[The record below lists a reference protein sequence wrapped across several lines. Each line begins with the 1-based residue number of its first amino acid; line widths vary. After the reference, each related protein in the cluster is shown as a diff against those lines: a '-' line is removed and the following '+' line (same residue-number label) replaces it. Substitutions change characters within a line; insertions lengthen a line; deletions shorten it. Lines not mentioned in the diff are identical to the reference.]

1 MPHPDAWDADA
12 LRAKTRVYFD
22 RAFQHTPEDVLF
34 AFWCHVAIE
43 LLARAA
49 IASINPALLAAR
61 KLNSLLYGLGVEDTD
76 PAKVE
81 SLTCIEVYKL
91 CQRLIPEFGNAELA
105 TCEEARS
112 RRNAELHSAVA
123 AFEYLPRGW
132 LGRFF
137 AACRVL
143 AHQLGLE
150 LDDLIEA
157 DHATLLERLID
168 EDSESVRT
176 AVREAI
182 DAAKRRFAELSKLK
196 RQRRVQAA
204 GKRSDPLRL
213 NGFSAD
219 AQTAQASSELP
230 RALKDIP
237 CPACKTPGPLRGEV
251 VARNPVRIDQEGQL
265 VETQVALPTLFTCPV
280 CELQLGG
287 VAELAVAGLAD
298 PVTLTDYPDP
308 VEAFDVDL
316 ADYQDDY
323 VKILADDYAYQD
335 E

>member
-1 MPHPDAWDADA
+1 MPYPAAWDADA

-49 IASINPALLAAR
+49 IASINPALLASR
-61 KLNSLLYGLGVEDTD
+61 KLNSLLYGLGVEDAD
-76 PAKVE
+76 PSKVE
-81 SLTCIEVYKL
+81 SATCLEVYKL
-91 CQRLIPEFGNAELA
+91 CERLIPEFGNAELA
-105 TCEEARS
+105 TCEEARG
-112 RRNAELHSAVA
+112 RRNAELHAAGA
-123 AFEYLPRGW
+123 AFDDLPRGW

-143 AHQLGLE
+143 ARQLGLE

-157 DHATLLERLID
+157 DHAMLLGRLID

-182 DAAKRRFAELSKLK
+182 DAAKHRFAELSKTE
-196 RQRRVQAA
+196 RQRRLRATH
-204 GKRSDPLRL
+204 KRSDPLHVSA
-213 NGFSAD
+213 FSAG
-219 AQTAQASSELP
+219 AQKSPDPP

-237 CPACKTPGPLRGEV
+237 CPACKTPGTLRGEV
-251 VARNPVRIDQEGQL
+251 VARNPVHIDQDGQL
-265 VETQVALPTLFTCPV
+265 VETQVALPTLFTCAV
-280 CELQLGG
+280 CELRLSG

-308 VEAFDVDL
+308 VETFDVDL
-316 ADYQDDY
+316 SDYQDEY
-323 VKILADDYAYQD
+323 LKTLAEDYAYED

>member
-1 MPHPDAWDADA
+1 VTYPADWDPDA
-12 LRAKTRVYFD
+12 LRAKSRVYFD
-22 RAFQHTPEDVLF
+22 RAFEYSPEDVLF
-34 AFWCHVAIE
+34 AFWCHLAVE

-49 IASINPALLAAR
+49 IASVNPALLAAR
-61 KLNSLLYGLGVEDTD
+61 RKIDSLLYGLGVGDAD
-76 PAKVE
+76 QSKVE
-81 SLTCIEVYKL
+81 SVSCYEVYEL
-91 CQRLIPEFGNAELA
+91 CERLIPEFRNAERV
-105 TCEEARS
+105 TCEQARS
-112 RRNAELHSAVA
+112 RRNAELHTAGA
-123 AFEYLPRGW
+123 AFDDLPRGW

-143 AHQLGLE
+143 AHQLDLE

-182 DAAKRRFAELSKLK
+182 DAAKHRFAELSKTE
-196 RQRRVQAA
+196 RQRRARAA
-204 GKRSDPLRL
+204 RKRSDPLHVSA
-213 NGFSAD
+213 FSAA
-219 AQTAQASSELP
+219 AQTSPEPPL
-230 RALKDIP
+230 ALKDIQ

-251 VARNPVRIDQEGQL
+251 VARNPARIDQDGQL
-265 VETQVALPTLFTCPV
+265 VETRVALPTLFTCPV
-280 CELQLGG
+280 CELNLNG

-308 VEAFDVDL
+308 VETFDVDL
-316 ADYQDDY
+316 SDYHDEY
-323 VKILADDYAYQD
+323 IKTLAEDYAYQD